1 MKIYPASIILIFI
14 LLFTLLA
21 DWKKGLQ
28 QYFKHVFFIYV
39 AVVMFSNIGY
49 FIQIGSFSLTH
60 RAFLSVFAFFVSL
73 AVIIFDK
80 TFDRK
85 ILLAGGCLF
94 ACVLFG
100 YISLSL
106 FPYTYGIIHDI
117 SQWDNYVAGIQSM
130 DYNPKFVFD
139 FETVFKIIHFPVVLS
154 VAYKVFFDS
163 LSKEKL
169 LKSLLNISNY
179 VLIYCFIELI
189 AIKVFSF
196 PISKYICIPI
206 FGESE
211 ATSVYTDRLQGLFKE
226 ASHYAGALFIW
237 GILNIFQ
244 MRLIKR
250 RGGKVQSNGWWGCLI
265 RFILTC
271 VLILGSTSFVGILYL
286 FLLLIALALWGTP
299 LKASIVF
306 TCAGCLVL
314 IGVLVLSSSSIMSI
328 LGLEDLYNRVEK
340 LRMSIALLIDGKVG
354 LSSSEGARFTSI
366 FSMLKILSK
375 RPLFGVGAGITDAH
389 STLFAT
395 LGNLGLIGTVV
406 LGYIYIRFGRVK
418 NNGIAFYL
426 IILLYLSFAG
436 SFGGI
441 FDFQYPMLFFFAG
454 YALRKEY
461 AASKDMV
468 PMNSSIAQ
476 LKKKKSFS

>member
-60 RAFLSVFAFFVSL
+60 RAFLSVFTFFVSL
-73 AVIIFDK
+73 AVIIFDQK
-80 TFDRK
+80 FDRK
-85 ILLAGGCLF
+85 ILLAGGCLCV
-94 ACVLFG
+94 CVLLG

-211 ATSVYTDRLQGLFKE
+211 ATFIYTDRLQGLFKE

-237 GILNIFQ
+237 GMLNIFQ
-244 MRLIKR
+244 MRLLRKQES
-250 RGGKVQSNGWWGCLI
+250 KAPNNLWGVCLF
-265 RFILTC
+265 RFILIC
-271 VLILGSTSFVGILYL
+271 VLMLGSTSFVGILYL
-286 FLLLIALALWGTP
+286 FLLLLAFALWATT
-299 LKASIVF
+299 LKASVVF
-306 TCAGCLVL
+306 CYSGCLVL
-314 IGVLVLSSSSIMSI
+314 LGILVLSSESIMTMI
-328 LGLEDLYNRVEK
+328 GLEDLYQRVE
-340 LRMSIALLIDGKVG
+340 RMMVSLSLLIKGEMG
-354 LSSSEGARFTSI
+354 LISSEGARFTSI
-366 FSMLKILSK
+366 FSMFKILSR
-375 RPLFGVGAGITDAH
+375 RPLLGVGAGITDAH

-395 LGNLGLIGTVV
+395 LGNLGLIGTAI
-406 LGYIYIRFGRVK
+406 LGYIYIRYGKVSNYRK
-418 NNGIAFYL
+418 SFYC
-426 IILLYLSFAG
+426 IVLLYLAFAG

-454 YALRKEY
+454 YALQKKFIESEERQEI
-461 AASKDMV
+461 SNL
-468 PMNSSIAQ
+468 PSI
-476 LKKKKSFS
+476 KKRYKMA

>member
-1 MKIYPASIILIFI
+1 
-14 LLFTLLA
+14 
-21 DWKKGLQ
+21 
-28 QYFKHVFFIYV
+28 
-39 AVVMFSNIGY
+39 MFSNIGY

-130 DYNPKFVFD
+130 DYNPRFVFD

-211 ATSVYTDRLQGLFKE
+211 ATFIYTDRLQGLFKE

-237 GILNIFQ
+237 GMLNIFQ
-244 MRLIKR
+244 MRLLRKQES
-250 RGGKVQSNGWWGCLI
+250 KAPNNLWGVCLF
-265 RFILTC
+265 RFILIC
-271 VLILGSTSFVGILYL
+271 VLMLGSTSFVGIFYL
-286 FLLLIALALWGTP
+286 FLLLLAFALWATT
-299 LKASIVF
+299 LKASVVF
-306 TCAGCLVL
+306 CYSGCLVL
-314 IGVLVLSSSSIMSI
+314 LGILVLSSESIMTMI
-328 LGLEDLYNRVEK
+328 GLEDLYQRVE
-340 LRMSIALLIDGKVG
+340 RMMVSLSLLIKGEMG
-354 LSSSEGARFTSI
+354 LISSEGARFTSI
-366 FSMLKILSK
+366 FSMFKILSR

-395 LGNLGLIGTVV
+395 LGNLGLIGTAI
-406 LGYIYIRFGRVK
+406 LGYIYIRYGKVSNYRK
-418 NNGIAFYL
+418 SFYC
-426 IILLYLSFAG
+426 IVLLYLAFAG

-454 YALRKEY
+454 YALQKKFIE
-461 AASKDMV
+461 SEEIQEISNL
-468 PMNSSIAQ
+468 PSI
-476 LKKKKSFS
+476 KKRYKMA